1 MSDKRTGGGSGA
13 PPARHDAWHPGERR
27 MQELVGSAE
36 VLERAASRILRAS
49 LSDQMRAFFPRL
61 PFLAIGFV
69 DAEGDPWSTLLPGPP
84 GFVGSPEPT
93 LLRVDRAPPEGDP
106 LAELLHPGLSVGLL
120 GIELA
125 TRRRNRVN
133 GVVHECDAT
142 GFTLRVEQCFGNCAQ
157 YIQRREATEASSRP
171 ATVEAQPFR
180 GLDPAA
186 RQLLAR
192 SDTFFVTSFAPGPTG
207 IPAVDISHRG
217 GRAGFVRTDCDTLT
231 IPDFPGNRYFNTL
244 GNILAVGRAG
254 IVVPDFDS
262 GDLLLLTGDAGVG
275 LTKADR
281 EEAETVTGAERLWR
295 LSVRR
300 GLWLRGAL
308 PPMFRFRDWSPQVLA
323 TGTWSSP

>member
-1 MSDKRTGGGSGA
+1 MSDKRTSNNPGA
-13 PPARHDAWHPGERR
+13 PSTCHDAWHPGERR

-36 VLERAASRILRAS
+36 VLERAASLILRAS

-69 DAEGDPWSTLLPGPP
+69 DAVGDPWGTLLPGPA
-84 GFVGSPEPT
+84 GFVWSPDPT

-106 LAELLHPGLSVGLL
+106 LAKLLHPGLSVGLL
-120 GIELA
+120 GIELS

-142 GFTLRVEQCFGNCAQ
+142 GFSLRVEQCFGNCAQ
-157 YIQRREATEASSRP
+157 YIQRREATEASSGP

-180 GLDPAA
+180 GLDPAV
-186 RQLLAR
+186 RQLLAT
-192 SDTFFVTSFAPGPTG
+192 SDTLFVTSFAPGSGG
-207 IPAVDISHRG
+207 IPAVDIWHRG
-217 GRAGFVRTDCDTLT
+217 GPAGFVRADGNALT
-231 IPDFPGNRYFNTL
+231 IPDFLGNRYFNTL
-244 GNILAVGRAG
+244 GNILAAGRAG

-275 LTKADR
+275 FTKADR

-308 PPMFRFRDWSPQVLA
+308 PPVFRFRDWSPQALA
-323 TGTWSSP
+323 TGAWPSP